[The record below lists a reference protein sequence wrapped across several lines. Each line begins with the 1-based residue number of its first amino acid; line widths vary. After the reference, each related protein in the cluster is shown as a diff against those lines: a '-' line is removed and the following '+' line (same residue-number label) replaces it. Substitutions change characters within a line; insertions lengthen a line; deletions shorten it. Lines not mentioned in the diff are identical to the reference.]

1 MQLST
6 SVKFKFL
13 VGDIGYASNNH
24 IGTFYDHYRK
34 YKFQQKVKKKW
45 GGGQSIPQAPVIS
58 SVSVKSM
65 YIHYK
70 YDIPLPHTFYLI
82 LMNRQRKRHPEY
94 IISLIH

>member
-1 MQLST
+1 MR
-6 SVKFKFL
+6 
-13 VGDIGYASNNH
+13 GEG
-24 IGTFYDHYRK
+24 G
-34 YKFQQKVKKKW
+34 

-70 YDIPLPHTFYLI
+70 YDTTAYLI

-94 IISLIH
+94 IIT